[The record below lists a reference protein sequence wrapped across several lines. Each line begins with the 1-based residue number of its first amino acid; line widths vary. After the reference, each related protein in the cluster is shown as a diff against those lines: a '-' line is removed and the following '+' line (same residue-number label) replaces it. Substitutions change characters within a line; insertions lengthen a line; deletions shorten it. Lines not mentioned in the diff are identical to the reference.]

1 MTLIVLVYVIVKR
14 VVAIVL
20 VLVIASVEKVYVVM
34 LCVKPR
40 VVVEEF
46 ALMIVII
53 LAMNTRVKVSVIRLV
68 LVG

>member
-14 VVAIVL
+14 AVAIVM
-20 VLVIASVEKVYVVM
+20 VLVIASVEKVYVMM